1 MRRVLGGLSLDGL
14 RVHIGAGGLPDTVLA
29 LHDPKTRTIRLSIYS
44 SAGTLAHELAHDLD
58 WQAARR
64 LYASG
69 GYSSDRAVRE
79 QRGSL
84 AASMRDLTSARMV
97 TRRGVLQAAERPA
110 EVFARDVDW
119 LVAVS
124 LAREGRSNGYLSAVQ
139 DAALTGYTT
148 VSPVAMIFGAAR
160 PLVDAVQEMTYLAEP
175 VREGFLERW
184 GDARAIDPYLIVRR
198 VLEAPLARRRL
209 SGPQRLFLDAEPKLS
224 TGQAHLCSASG
235 PPWAPELRL
244 RQELLDL
251 TLDVRARGVA
261 RMRARYYP
269 DATRPGWARSIL
281 GNAPWAPDEGEA
293 MVRRIRASLAAQIE
307 SNAPG
312 DQTLMPTPSIFWTS
326 EPSCS
331 TSAF

>member
-1 MRRVLGGLSLDGL
+1 
-14 RVHIGAGGLPDTVLA
+14 
-29 LHDPKTRTIRLSIYS
+29 
-44 SAGTLAHELAHDLD
+44 
-58 WQAARR
+58 
-64 LYASG
+64 
-69 GYSSDRAVRE
+69 
-79 QRGSL
+79 
-84 AASMRDLTSARMV
+84 MV
-97 TRRGVLQAAERPA
+97 TRRGVLQSSERPA

-119 LVAVS
+119 LVSVS

-198 VLEAPLARRRL
+198 VLEAPLSLRRL
-209 SGPQRLFLDAEPKLS
+209 SGPQRLFLDVEPKLS
-224 TGQAHLCSASG
+224 TGEAHLCSPSG

-251 TLDVRARGVA
+251 ALDVRARGVA

-269 DATRPGWARSIL
+269 DAVRPSWARSIL
-281 GNAPWAPDEGEA
+281 GTPPWAPEVGEA
-293 MVRRIRASLAAQIE
+293 IVRRIRTSLASQIE
-307 SNAPG
+307 SSAPG
-312 DQTLMPTPSIFWTS
+312 DQTLMPMPSIFWTT
-326 EPSCS
+326 ETTCA